1 MCFDFRDVPSAGFLC
16 FFAACRKGASAVC
29 RDILEAV
36 LEFHLRSSIAF
47 VKHKNV
53 GWQILCLIGG
63 KLCRNEAENQP
74 DRGVL
79 PKGHSPFFQ
88 GCSLDIWKT
97 PFFRV
102 FYNRSWF
109 QTSLRAILLQ
119 VSPASD
125 PEFLPILIYVCA
137 TLLKSPSVHTLI
149 KNKQI
154 KKAKRHRVSFKL
166 NFDEEDFLPRITAPR
181 DNSCYERRI
190 QRYQFFDST
199 WGVLGRELI

>member
-36 LEFHLRSSIAF
+36 LELHLRSSIAF

-53 GWQILCLIGG
+53 GRQILCLIGG
-63 KLCRNEAENQP
+63 KLCRNEAENQL

-79 PKGHSPFFQ
+79 PKGHSPSFQ
-88 GCSLDIWKT
+88 GCLLDIWKT
-97 PFFRV
+97 PFFPQCFIADPDSRQAWEPFHYKLVLHQIQSSYLFWRV
-102 FYNRSWF
+102 HVPLYLNPPLF
-109 QTSLRAILLQ
+109 THSLKINKSRR
-119 VSPASD
+119 
-125 PEFLPILIYVCA
+125 
-137 TLLKSPSVHTLI
+137 LKD
-149 KNKQI
+149 
-154 KKAKRHRVSFKL
+154 RVSFKL

-181 DNSCYERRI
+181 DNSYYERRI

-199 WGVLGRELI
+199 WGVWARN

>member
-63 KLCRNEAENQP
+63 KLSKWSRKPAWQGSP
-74 DRGVL
+74 PQGTQSLLPGVFAGYL
-79 PKGHSPFFQ
+79 KNTFF
-88 GCSLDIWKT
+88 S
-97 PFFRV
+97 RV
-102 FYNRSWF
+102 FYSRSWF
-109 QTSLRAILLQ
+109 QASLRAISLQ

-125 PEFLPILIYVCA
+125 PEFLPILTCACA
-137 TLLKSPSVHTLI
+137 TLLKSLSVHTLI

-154 KKAKRHRVSFKL
+154 KKAKRHIVSFKL